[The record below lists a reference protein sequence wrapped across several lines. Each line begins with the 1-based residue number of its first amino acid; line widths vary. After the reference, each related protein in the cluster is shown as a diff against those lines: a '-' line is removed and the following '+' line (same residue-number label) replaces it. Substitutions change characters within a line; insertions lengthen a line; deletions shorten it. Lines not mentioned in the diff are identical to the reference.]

1 MRRLYADFVSGP
13 GAVGLLFLR
22 LVAGTAMVYHGL
34 DKIKAPFNW
43 MHGAPVP
50 GFLQALAALSEF
62 GGGLALIVGLL
73 TPLATLGIASTMF
86 VAMLSQF
93 TNAVKPTY
101 FVKPPDPKLP
111 GDAYESAAIYF
122 VIAILLMLI
131 GPGVLSLDAQLFGK
145 NRRK

>member
-22 LVAGTAMVYHGL
+22 LVAGAALVLHGL
-34 DKIKAPFNW
+34 PKIQHPFNW

-86 VAMLSQF
+86 VAILSHL
-93 TNAVKPTY
+93 TNAIKPTY
-101 FVKPPDPKLP
+101 FVKANPKLP

-122 VIAILLMLI
+122 IIAVLLMLI